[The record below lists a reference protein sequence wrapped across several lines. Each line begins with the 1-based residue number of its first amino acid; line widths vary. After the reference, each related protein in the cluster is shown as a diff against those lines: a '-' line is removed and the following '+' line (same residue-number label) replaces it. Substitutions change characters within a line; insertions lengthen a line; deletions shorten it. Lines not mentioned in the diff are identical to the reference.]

1 MAIASGRP
9 PPKPLIRRHLA
20 RWTPGPA
27 VRRAAVGEECGIL
40 RCERLHPSSARAHRA
55 RAKMTNAGH
64 HVAHG
69 IRRVLFVHRGG
80 GTRTHDLLL
89 PKQARYQLRHT
100 PHLPNSLT
108 CARED
113 SNL

>member
-1 MAIASGRP
+1 M
-9 PPKPLIRRHLA
+9 PKPLIRRHLA
-20 RWTPGPA
+20 RCAPGSA
-27 VRRAAVGEECGIL
+27 VPRAAVGEDCCIL
-40 RCERLHPSSARAHRA
+40 RCERMHSASTRDRCTP
-55 RAKMTNAGH
+55 AKTTNAGH

-69 IRRVLFVHRGG
+69 VRRVMFVHRGG